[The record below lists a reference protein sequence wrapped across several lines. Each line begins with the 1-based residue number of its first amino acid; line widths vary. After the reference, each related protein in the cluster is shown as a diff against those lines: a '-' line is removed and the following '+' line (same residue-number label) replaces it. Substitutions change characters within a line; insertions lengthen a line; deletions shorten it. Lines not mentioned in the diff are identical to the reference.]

1 MSGGCVKTLFV
12 VMLTAAGLFAGWEDV
27 RGVTAEQRVEVSVRK
42 GKTARGELISASE
55 TGIVVR
61 DQGGERSI
69 ARDEIWKVRELR
81 VSLHHSQR
89 PPP

>member
-1 MSGGCVKTLFV
+1 MKTFFV